1 MSEQWREIP
10 GFPKYEASTQ
20 GRIRNAKTGKIL
32 RPGDSGNGKGY
43 DHVCLSKD
51 GKGHSTAV
59 HRLVAAVWVPNPQ
72 NFPEINHLDY
82 NRKNN
87 AAANLEWTTH
97 RANVLYSRERMK
109 VPKKEVRNSTGERW
123 IYWENGR
130 FKVLRL
136 GKYYGRY
143 DTIEQAKYRR
153 DRLWP
158 QYFNHTTAT
167 SASSAEA

>member
-32 RPGDSGNGKGY
+32 RPGDSGRGY
-43 DHVCLSKD
+43 EHVCLSKD
-51 GKGHSTAV
+51 GKSHSIAV
-59 HRLVAAVWVPNPQ
+59 HRLVAAAWIPNPQ
-72 NFPEINHLDY
+72 NLPEINHLDY
-82 NRKNN
+82 NRRNN

-109 VPKKEVRNSTGERW
+109 VPKKEVHNSTGERW
-123 IYWENGR
+123 IYRNMGR
-130 FKVLRL
+130 FMVLRL
-136 GKYYGRY
+136 GKNYGRY
-143 DTIEQAKYRR
+143 DTIEQAKHRR

-158 QYFNHTTAT
+158 QYFNPTTAT